1 MARQVKQKEFFL
13 KHADPRPYIFF
24 VKFKCRNSSTAH
36 HEYELRLNEALKE
49 ELESEKLLTLHSK
62 LKNGEFR
69 DEWQRFKER
78 NTNQQTDSDA
88 DSDDDSD
95 DDSDADSDA
104 DEEDKETYNNNKAT
118 TDNFNGGM
126 SSLTPLAEIDIREK
140 ERKNDEFE
148 SDVYETIRNGK
159 TWIIHGT
166 DVCDELE
173 KWKQGKSRSCT
184 DLAFYDIV
192 DITPGSNSDF
202 IRSLQND
209 VVEEMKQSKQF
220 TKPKMDNADGMKDV
234 IIKFTEA
241 KDFRRFVNECFSSMQ
256 VNERTKFIWD
266 YIYML
271 TESFERDNDLS
282 DDNLSEFGYREIFF
296 SPLIR
301 YLFRGTHKTIKIDF
315 GEKSLFASSEDR
327 NREKTDGEDRNF
339 GRKIDI
345 IWSMKSS
352 DLEFAVGEISGPPNK
367 INHAHFFNDKIK
379 IAKML
384 KVIINRIVNKFG
396 GTSINLKLIKLYGL
410 QVYYNEMFVYEMSLP
425 FSGLYVF
432 CEVLRSKLPA
442 NEREVC
448 LLLRSVPAFLE
459 FKELLERSLL
469 DLRSYIHDACTRTP
483 PDKEDE
489 CITNTD
495 LTPQKNKR
503 K

>member
-1 MARQVKQKEFFL
+1 NGPSGETKRIFL
-13 KHADPRPYIFF
+13 ESRPSIFF
-24 VKFKCRNSSTAH
+24 VKFKYRNSSTAH

-49 ELESEKLLTLHSK
+49 EPESEKLLTLHSK

-78 NTNQQTDSDA
+78 NTNPIVKKRIYGTDESV
-88 DSDDDSD
+88 
-95 DDSDADSDA
+95 
-104 DEEDKETYNNNKAT
+104 DKLAT
-118 TDNFNGGM
+118 TDNFKGEM
-126 SSLTPLAEIDIREK
+126 SSLTPLAEIDNIRKK

-173 KWKQGKSRSCT
+173 KWKQGKSRSRT

-209 VVEEMKQSKQF
+209 VVEEMRQSKEF
-220 TKPKMDNADGMKDV
+220 TKPKMDNADGMKDF

-384 KVIINRIVNKFG
+384 K
-396 GTSINLKLIKLYGL
+396 
-410 QVYYNEMFVYEMSLP
+410 
-425 FSGLYVF
+425 
-432 CEVLRSKLPA
+432 
-442 NEREVC
+442 
-448 LLLRSVPAFLE
+448 
-459 FKELLERSLL
+459 ELLERSLL

-489 CITNTD
+489 
-495 LTPQKNKR
+495 
-503 K
+503 